1 MNTDKKIINRIKLI
15 DFGFGVFKD
24 KIKDL
29 PLKEKFAGTQGF
41 MAPEIYKLEE
51 YDEKVDTFSLGIIL
65 YFMLSGNY
73 PFASSFL
80 EEIQTL
86 TKACSV

>member
-65 YFMLSGNY
+65 YFMLSGNH
-73 PFASSFL
+73 PFASSFI
-80 EEIQTL
+80 EEI
-86 TKACSV
+86 

>member
-80 EEIQTL
+80 EEI
-86 TKACSV
+86 